1 MQVLTPE
8 RTARLAATLHAAGVP
23 GAALTIRHRDTT
35 ETVACGLA
43 DIGRGTAATADTVF
57 HLFSGTKLYTAAA
70 VMRLVEDGLV
80 ELDAPVTR
88 YLPALRLAHPVTLRQ
103 LASHASGLPETVSA
117 LLAAHFAGE
126 PMPDTA
132 SALARFRTTGGKA
145 PGRTVAYRNVNY
157 AILGEVISVVSG
169 TPYTEYVTREILT
182 PLGSRAA
189 FDYTP
194 DTRARAATG
203 YIPRFEPMRWAM
215 KLLMPGMARRLEAG
229 RDGGLVRLNEFAL
242 DTAAIGG
249 LVGTVADFLPL
260 LVEMLTPGEG
270 VLRADSKR
278 MMLTMQ
284 AAGAAGIASTAG
296 VGLGWKLGR
305 ADGTAFWNH
314 EGGGPGFTSETRV
327 YPDAGLGMVLL
338 MNATQTR
345 ARSLAAHAV
354 CEQIRRAT
362 SSSSR

>member
-1 MQVLTPE
+1 MLTPE
-8 RTARLAATLHAAGVP
+8 LKAAAAATLHTAGVP
-23 GAALTIRHRDTT
+23 GTALAIWHRGTT
-35 ETVACGLA
+35 ETAAFGLA
-43 DIGRGTAATADTVF
+43 DIGRATAATADTVF

-70 VMRLVEDGLV
+70 LMRLVEGGLV
-80 ELDAPVTR
+80 DLDAAVTR

-103 LASHASGLPETVSA
+103 LASHASGLPETLSA
-117 LLAAHFAGE
+117 LLAVHFAGE

-132 SALARFRTTGGKA
+132 AALARYRTTGGQV

-157 AILGEVISVVSG
+157 AILGELISTVSG

-203 YIPRFEPMRWAM
+203 YIPRFEPTRWAL
-215 KLLMPGMARRLEAG
+215 KLLMPSMARRIEAG
-229 RDGGLVRLNEFAL
+229 RDGSLVRLNEFAL

-249 LVGTVADFLPL
+249 LVGTLADFLPL
-260 LVEMLTPGEG
+260 TVEMLTPGDG

-278 MMLTMQ
+278 TMLTVQ
-284 AAGAAGIASTAG
+284 ARGAAGIASTEG
-296 VGLGWKLGR
+296 VGIGWKFGR
-305 ADGTAFWNH
+305 AGGAAFWNH
-314 EGGGPGFTSETRV
+314 EGGGPGFTSETRI
-327 YPDAGLGMVLL
+327 YPEAGLAMVLL

-354 CEQIRRAT
+354 CEAIRRAT
-362 SSSSR
+362 SSGATAP